1 MPPAFSGWKA
11 DGPVTLAITV
21 EQGQLVDAVSS
32 FATRHAPI
40 DETRAAFG
48 SIAAG
53 ELPSWWQEFVGNGFH
68 AVHLPVHVG
77 GQDGTL
83 ADTACVVETA
93 AAALLPGPLLS
104 TVTASAVA
112 SLADSSAKPLLADL
126 AAGATAAVV
135 LPEHCDVRA
144 VSDGNSWR
152 LSGSSG
158 SVLGICAAQR
168 ILLSAHTAD
177 RDERWFVLDT
187 SSPGSGLTIQ
197 PQHGTDLSTDVGVL
211 DLVDH
216 VVPDSA
222 VISGISTERAR
233 CVVVA
238 LAACAAAGT
247 VRRCADAATEYIR
260 TREQFGRP
268 VGAFQALQ
276 HKAAQ
281 LLVNSEL
288 AAASAWDAVRA
299 EGESLE
305 QHRLAA
311 ASAAVMAVAA
321 APDLVL
327 DALLMFGAIGYTWE
341 HDTHLYWRRAT
352 SLAASLG
359 PTTHWAREVGK
370 LARKLRRSTTIN
382 LGGVESEFRARV
394 AATLDEAMSLSND
407 HPSDDIR
414 TPGLATGLQRDLLA
428 REGLVAPNL
437 PAPWG
442 VGASAVQQVIIAA
455 EFDKRPGLV
464 SPSLGIAEW
473 ILPTILNSGSD
484 LQRERFARPILRG
497 VQRWCQLF
505 SEPGAGSDLASLST
519 RATKVD
525 GGWLVNGHK
534 IWTSLADRAHFGALL
549 ARTDPDAKK
558 HRGIGYFLIDMTSPG
573 VEVSPIKQASGRL
586 EFNEVFLNDVFVP
599 DDMLVG
605 KPDDGWSLAVSTMAV
620 ERTAIGNYVSIDR
633 ADALRRMAE
642 IAGPEQD
649 AALRALGDVEA
660 YSTAIKAVVLRE
672 TLRLVEGQVPGPT
685 SSIAKYAMVTLLRRA
700 WTATLGVA
708 GRIAMLEKSDPAVVQ
723 PYFDAPAELIGGGT
737 PEIQLTVIASMVLG
751 LPRN

>member
-1 MPPAFSGWKA
+1 M
-11 DGPVTLAITV
+11 TLAITV
-21 EQGQLVDAVSS
+21 EQEQLVDAVSS
-32 FATRHAPI
+32 FTNRHAPI
-40 DETRAAFG
+40 DKTRAAFG
-48 SIAAG
+48 SIATG
-53 ELPSWWQEFVGNGFH
+53 ELPYWWPEFVANGFH
-68 AVHLPVHVG
+68 AVHLPGHVG

-83 ADTACVVETA
+83 ADMACVVEAA

-104 TVTASAVA
+104 TVSASAVA
-112 SLADSSAKPLLADL
+112 GLADSSAKPLLTDL
-126 AAGATAAVV
+126 AAGTTAAVV

-144 VSDGNSWR
+144 VPDGSSWR
-152 LSGSSG
+152 LAGWSG

-168 ILLSAHTAD
+168 ILLPARTAD
-177 RDERWFVLDT
+177 GDELWFALDAT
-187 SSPGSGLTIQ
+187 AQSPGLTIE
-197 PQHGTDLSTDVGVL
+197 PQQGTDLCTDVGVL
-211 DLVDH
+211 DLADH
-216 VVPDSA
+216 LVPDSA
-222 VISGISTERAR
+222 VISSLSTERAR

-238 LAACAAAGT
+238 LAACAAAGA
-247 VRRCADAATEYIR
+247 VRHCADAATEYIR

-276 HKAAQ
+276 HKAAT

-288 AAASAWDAVRA
+288 AASSAWDAVRA
-299 EGESLE
+299 EGESIE

-311 ASAAVMAVAA
+311 SSAAVMAVAA

-359 PTTHWAREVGK
+359 PMTHWTREVGE
-370 LARKLRRSTTIN
+370 LARTCKRSTTID
-382 LGGVESEFRARV
+382 LGDVESEFRARV
-394 AATLDEAMSLSND
+394 AATLDKAMRLSND
-407 HPSDDIR
+407 HYSGDIR
-414 TPGLATGLQRDLLA
+414 TPGLATGPQRDLLA
-428 REGLVAPNL
+428 QEGLVAPNL

-442 VGASAVQQVIIAA
+442 VGASAVQQVIIAD
-455 EFDKRPGLV
+455 EFGKRPELIR
-464 SPSLGIAEW
+464 PSLGIAEW

-497 VQRWCQLF
+497 VQPWCQLF

-534 IWTSLADRAHFGALL
+534 IWTSLADRAQFGALL

-573 VEVSPIKQASGRL
+573 VEVSPIQQASGRF
-586 EFNEVFLNDVFVP
+586 EFNEVFLKDVFVP
-599 DDMLVG
+599 DAMLVG
-605 KPDDGWSLAVSTMAV
+605 QPDEGWSLAVSTMAV

-633 ADALRRMAE
+633 ADALRRIAE

-672 TLRLVEGQVPGPT
+672 TLRLVEGQGPGPT

-700 WTATLGVA
+700 WTAT
-708 GRIAMLEKSDPAVVQ
+708 
-723 PYFDAPAELIGGGT
+723 
-737 PEIQLTVIASMVLG
+737 
-751 LPRN
+751 

>member
-1 MPPAFSGWKA
+1 MA
-11 DGPVTLAITV
+11 LAITA
-21 EQGQLVDAVSS
+21 EQEQLVDAVSR

-40 DETRAAFG
+40 DKTRVAFD

-53 ELPSWWQEFVGNGFH
+53 ELPPWWPELVVHGFH
-68 AVHLPVHVG
+68 AVHLPVDIG
-77 GQDGTL
+77 GQGGSLVDM
-83 ADTACVVETA
+83 ACVVEAA
-93 AAALLPGPLLS
+93 AAALLPGPQLS
-104 TVTASAVA
+104 TATASAVA
-112 SLADSSAKPLLADL
+112 SLADASAKPLLTEL
-126 AAGATAAVV
+126 AEGATAVV
-135 LPEHCDVRA
+135 ILPEHSDVHA
-144 VSDGNSWR
+144 VSDGDAWR

-158 SVLGICAAQR
+158 SVLGICAAQH
-168 ILLSAHTAD
+168 ILLCAQTKDSGQ
-177 RDERWFVLDT
+177 RWFALDPR
-187 SSPGSGLTIQ
+187 SEGLKVEPRQ
-197 PQHGTDLSTDVGVL
+197 GTDLCTDVGVL
-211 DLVDH
+211 DLVEH
-216 VVPDSA
+216 IVPASS
-222 VISGISTERAR
+222 VLSGISTERAR

-247 VRRCADAATEYIR
+247 VRRCSDAATEYIR

-276 HKAAQ
+276 HKAAT

-288 AAASAWDAVRA
+288 ATASAWDAVRA
-299 EGESLE
+299 EGESIE

-359 PTTHWAREVGK
+359 PMTRWNREVGE
-370 LARKLRRSTTIN
+370 LARTLKRSTTIN
-382 LGGVESEFRARV
+382 LGAIESEFRAGV
-394 AATLDEAMSLSND
+394 AATLDEALALYND
-407 HPSDDIR
+407 HPSDDSR
-414 TPGLATGLQRDLLA
+414 NPGLAFGPQRDLLA
-428 REGLVAPNL
+428 QKGLVAPNL

-442 VGASAVQQVIIAA
+442 VGASPVQQVIIAE
-455 EFDKRPGLV
+455 EFDKRPELIR
-464 SPSLGIAEW
+464 PSLGIAEW
-473 ILPTILNSGSD
+473 ILPTILNSESD
-484 LQRERFARPILRG
+484 LQRERFAWPILRG
-497 VQRWCQLF
+497 VHRWCQLF

-519 RATKVD
+519 RANKVD

-534 IWTSLADRAHFGALL
+534 IWTSLANRAQFGALL
-549 ARTDPDAKK
+549 ARTDPEAKK
-558 HRGIGYFLIDMTSPG
+558 HRGISYLLVDMSWPG
-573 VEVSPIKQASGRL
+573 IEVSPIKQASGRT
-586 EFNEVFLNDVFVP
+586 EFNEVFLTDVFVP

-605 KPDDGWSLAVSTMAV
+605 KPGDGWSLAVSTMAV

-642 IAGPEQD
+642 IDGPDQD

-660 YSTAIKAVVLRE
+660 YSTAIRAVVLRE
-672 TLRLVEGQVPGPT
+672 TLRLVEGKGPGPT

-700 WTATLGVA
+700 LTATLGLT
-708 GRIAMLEKSDPAVVQ
+708 GRIAMLEDSDPAVFQ

>member
-1 MPPAFSGWKA
+1 MA
-11 DGPVTLAITV
+11 LAITA
-21 EQGQLVDAVSS
+21 EQEQLVDAVSR

-40 DETRAAFG
+40 DKTRAAFD

-53 ELPSWWQEFVGNGFH
+53 ELPPWWLEFVGHGFH
-68 AVHLPVHVG
+68 AVHLPEDIG
-77 GQDGTL
+77 GQGGSQVDL
-83 ADTACVVETA
+83 ACVVEAA

-112 SLADSSAKPLLADL
+112 SLADASVKPLLTRL
-126 AAGATAAVV
+126 AEGATAVV
-135 LPEHCDVRA
+135 ILPEHSDVRA

-152 LSGSSG
+152 LNGSSG
-158 SVLGICAAQR
+158 SVLGISAAQR
-168 ILLSAHTAD
+168 ILLCARSAD
-177 RDERWFVLDT
+177 DVGLWFVLEPCSED
-187 SSPGSGLTIQ
+187 SDLTVE
-197 PQHGTDLSTDVGVL
+197 PQRGTDLCTDVGVL
-211 DLVDH
+211 DFVDH
-216 VVPDSA
+216 IVPASS
-222 VISGISTERAR
+222 VISGIPTERAR

-247 VRRCADAATEYIR
+247 VRRCSDAATDYIR

-276 HKAAQ
+276 HKAAM

-299 EGESLE
+299 EGESIE

-341 HDTHLYWRRAT
+341 HDMHLYWRRAT

-359 PTTHWAREVGK
+359 PTTQWNREVGE
-370 LARKLRRSTTIN
+370 LARTVKRSTTIN
-382 LGGVESEFRARV
+382 LGAVESEFRARV
-394 AATLDEAMSLSND
+394 AAMLDEALTLYND
-407 HPSDDIR
+407 HPSDDSR
-414 TPGLATGLQRDLLA
+414 NPGLATGPQRDLLA
-428 REGLVAPNL
+428 EKGLVAPNL

-442 VGASAVQQVIIAA
+442 VGASPVQQVIIAE
-455 EFDKRPGLV
+455 EFDKRPELIR
-464 SPSLGIAEW
+464 PSLGIAEW
-473 ILPTILNSGSD
+473 ILPTILGSGSD
-484 LQRERFARPILRG
+484 LQRERFAWPILRG

-519 RATKVD
+519 RANKVD

-534 IWTSLADRAHFGALL
+534 IWTSLANRAQFGALL
-549 ARTDPDAKK
+549 ARTDPEAKK
-558 HRGIGYFLIDMTSPG
+558 HRGISYFLVDMTRPG
-573 VEVSPIKQASGRL
+573 IEVSPIKQASGRT
-586 EFNEVFLNDVFVP
+586 EFNEVFLTDVFVP

-605 KPDDGWSLAVSTMAV
+605 KPGDGWRLAVSTMAV
-620 ERTAIGNYVSIDR
+620 ERTAIGNYVGIDR
-633 ADALRRMAE
+633 AGALRRMAE
-642 IAGPEQD
+642 IDGPEQD

-672 TLRLVEGQVPGPT
+672 TLRLVEGQGPGPT

-700 WTATLGVA
+700 LTATLGLT
-708 GRIAMLEKSDPAVVQ
+708 GRIAMLEESDPAVFQ